1 MENATYSIEDILYYK
16 NKATINVRVAN
27 IIANLIANRKIDVS
41 GREYYTYNG
50 KEYYFT
56 NDLGQYAGAYAD
68 YRADFKES
76 LNFQNNINM
85 SNYNIAMNNTISYN
99 DSIIRSYS
107 PTLLEQK
114 HLTLYN
120 AVLEE
125 VHNGKLGGKRISKG
139 KSNKVAKK
147 PVVSQ
152 TKQSVYKEIF
162 GKQMKIYKMPDSR
175 KEYVKYKG
183 ELHPI
188 SEYKSLMKQKA
199 MAKPKAKK

>member
-1 MENATYSIEDILYYK
+1 MENATYSIEAIEYYK

-27 IIANLIANRKIDVS
+27 IIANIIAKQKIDEE
-41 GREYYTYNG
+41 GRVYYEYNG

-56 NDLGQYAGAYAD
+56 NNLGEYAGAYAD

-85 SNYNIAMNNTISYN
+85 SNYNIAMFNTISY
-99 DSIIRSYS
+99 DDGIISSYS
-107 PTLLEQK
+107 PTLLEKK
-114 HLTLYN
+114 HFTLYN
-120 AVLEE
+120 AVLAD
-125 VHNGKLGGKRISKG
+125 VQNGKLGGKRISKG

-199 MAKPKAKK
+199 LAKPKAKK